1 VTSTTADRLYELL
14 AASLP
19 AWRVAGD
26 VQCEAGG
33 GIVVTAGDQSLRIT
47 AAPMGTPFR
56 WMVTSTERTRGA
68 ASVVGVLRAVR
79 TVIDPSYAPVRLRI
93 APSPVVPA

>member
-1 VTSTTADRLYELL
+1 MTSTTADRLYELL
-14 AASLP
+14 TASLP

-26 VQCEAGG
+26 VRREVDG
-33 GIVVTAGDQSLRIT
+33 GIVVTAGDQTLRIT
-47 AAPMGTPFR
+47 AASPGTPLR
-56 WMVTSTERTRGA
+56 WMVATNERTRGA

-93 APSPVVPA
+93 APSPVVPT

>member
-1 VTSTTADRLYELL
+1 MTSTTADRLHDLL

-19 AWRVAGD
+19 AWRIAGD
-26 VQCEAGG
+26 VQREAGG

-47 AAPMGTPFR
+47 AAPTGTPFR
-56 WMVTSTERTRGA
+56 WMVTSAERTRGA

-79 TVIDPSYAPVRLRI
+79 TVIDPSYAPVRLRV
-93 APSPVVPA
+93 APTPVVPT

>member
-1 VTSTTADRLYELL
+1 VTLATAERLYELL

-19 AWRVAGD
+19 AWRIAGD
-26 VQCEAGG
+26 VHREAGG
-33 GIVVTAGDQSLRIT
+33 GIVVTAGDLSLRIT
-47 AAPMGTPFR
+47 AAPTGTPFR
-56 WMVTSTERTRGA
+56 WMVTGAERTRGA

-93 APSPVVPA
+93 APTAVPPA